1 MRNTTLILSIL
12 LLISIT
18 NADSS
23 ITLSQLK
30 KCTNA
35 NDRLICSQ
43 NSSEESGFV
52 YFFKKK
58 KIHILSSEK
67 STSNYLGLSISETKL
82 SVFKCDTLLSSE
94 GSLQTPLSYTC
105 TNPQEIRQYSCLPN
119 SVTLYYEDK
128 YGFPKQEEIQANSKT
143 YCNEKFHE
151 LLP

>member
-43 NSSEESGFV
+43 NSSEENGFV
-52 YFFKKK
+52 YLLKKK
-58 KIHILSSEK
+58 KLHILSNET
-67 STSNYLGLSISETKL
+67 TSNLLGLPISETKL

-94 GSLQTPLSYTC
+94 GYLQTPLSYTC
-105 TNPQEIRQYSCLPN
+105 TNPQEIRRYSCLPN

-128 YGFPKQEEIQANSKT
+128 YGFPKQEEIQASSKT